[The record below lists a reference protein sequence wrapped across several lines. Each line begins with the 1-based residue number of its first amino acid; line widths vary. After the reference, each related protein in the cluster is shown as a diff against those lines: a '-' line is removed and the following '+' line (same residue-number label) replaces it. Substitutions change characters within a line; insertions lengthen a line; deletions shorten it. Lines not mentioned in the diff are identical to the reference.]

1 MSHVTSITLQEA
13 IKSKDDSLYVL
24 NNSDPRSAILLSVSN
39 KDDTI
44 VTVAPTWIPI
54 DLVNQCP
61 REELLRSP
69 NFRRMVES
77 ELLLIL
83 DTQECENV
91 FKNNPL
97 AQQERKSLIE
107 KGAKTRQNLSSSR
120 TVQLDAPSAHHASD
134 EQSAHAS
141 SASNTANA
149 ATAPAP
155 VEKKRESV
163 SPRLR
168 TMIDALNSGTITEA
182 QMIESLSTM
191 KPNKAERMLIASTCQ
206 SQSVKTHVASNA

>member
-107 KGAKTRQNLSSSR
+107 KGAKTRQNLSSTR

-134 EQSAHAS
+134 EQNAHGS
-141 SASNTANA
+141 SASNTAN
-149 ATAPAP
+149 APAP

-191 KPNKAERMLIASTCQ
+191 KLNKAERMLIASSCQ
-206 SQSVKTHVASNA
+206 SQSVKTHVASNS